1 MAGFSSGKRDSTDV
15 AQIVASSM
23 RYSGALMFKQLRKP
37 TSTPNLH
44 GQIVSRANSLKNA
57 NDVGSNMDN
66 INYESEEKQPFK
78 HQNNYASVSVPV
90 GVDSA
95 NFLGSSKQGKPNVGY
110 RLGKRR
116 ALFEKRKR
124 LSDYALI
131 FGLLGIA
138 AMILESELTAGTPP
152 VYKKVWSN
160 QMLHIASFR
169 RVHAIAASQFSKFRF
184 QSTALD
190 YIIPAAFGSR

>member
-44 GQIVSRANSLKNA
+44 GQDVSRAGSLKNA
-57 NDVGSNMDN
+57 NDVCNNVEN
-66 INYESEEKQPFK
+66 IHFESEEKQPFR
-78 HQNNYASVSVPV
+78 HLNNYTSVNVPV
-90 GVDSA
+90 GMDSA
-95 NFLGSSKQGKPNVGY
+95 NFIGSSRQGKPNVGY

-138 AMILESELTAGTPP
+138 AMIFESEFTAGGI
-152 VYKKVWSN
+152 YAKVRN
-160 QMLHIASFR
+160 LNYAEDAFLADTH
-169 RVHAIAASQFSKFRF
+169 F
-184 QSTALD
+184 Q
-190 YIIPAAFGSR
+190 I